1 MTSVLYCRYA
11 HAFDSQV
18 INKKQIFVFF
28 IYFYLFLQK
37 YNTGISFGIFKKE
50 IQAWWVKI
58 LFFLP
63 THHSRTESW
72 WPIRRDVCSD
82 DVQAFLCRRVLNS
95 FDLLGNWNW
104 AKTFSNWFK
113 KWIENNF
120 KNDRPEFS
128 NTSHFNLVRSFERRI
143 EPNVCASDKS
153 FFSVFT
159 RFSVYFRFWSIHDKF
174 SSGSWYIF
182 GKGFY

>member
-1 MTSVLYCRYA
+1 MLLTARLSTRSRYLYFLFIFICFYKNIIQEYLSEFSR
-11 HAFDSQV
+11 
-18 INKKQIFVFF
+18 KKYRLDEWKFF
-28 IYFYLFLQK
+28 
-37 YNTGISFGIFKKE
+37 
-50 IQAWWVKI
+50 
-58 LFFLP
+58 FFLP

-153 FFSVFT
+153 FLSVFT